1 RRRVHRIANPPVG
14 ERAMSNEFFPARP
27 ESRPTIYAYQ
37 DSNPQYDG
45 QLKVGYTTRTARERL
60 DDIYNIKTPGPK
72 PYKVV
77 LEESAMRHDAT
88 AITDHDVH
96 HYLKATG
103 FKNSAAERIKCCD

>member
-1 RRRVHRIANPPVG
+1 MA
-14 ERAMSNEFFPARP
+14 NEFFPARP

-72 PYKVV
+72 PYKIV
-77 LEESAMRHDAT
+77 LEESAMRQGPLRGPFPA
-88 AITDHDVH
+88 
-96 HYLKATG
+96 LEELRNG
-103 FKNSAAERIKCCD
+103 RRPSPGSALLGSRSG

>member
-1 RRRVHRIANPPVG
+1 MAT
-14 ERAMSNEFFPARP
+14 NEFFPARP

-72 PYKVV
+72 PYKIV
-77 LEESAMRHDAT
+77 LEESAMRHDGT
-88 AITDHDVH
+88 AYCPEAV
-96 HYLKATG
+96 
-103 FKNSAAERIKCCD
+103 AAYN